1 MFLCPIAREQLIQL
15 LPKGGEGLEI
25 GVAEGEFS
33 KVLLDTIKPRKLHL
47 VDPWAHQARADYD
60 QDGNNV
66 DDDAQEARYRS
77 VVARFASE
85 IREDRV
91 TVHRRYSQ
99 DVAAEFSEGQFD
111 WIYIDGL
118 HSYEGVRSDLER
130 YKGKLKPGGI
140 IMGHDYTNNQRAQ
153 QMQFG
158 VVEAVNEFVEKEGFA
173 FLALTHE
180 LFPTYVLGRHLD
192 QPIAQHLIGHL
203 LYHVPGIVELR
214 DYPTRRSFEHK
225 IIQVGD
231 RFKVVASF

>member
-1 MFLCPIAREQLIQL
+1 MFLCPIAREELVQL

-25 GVAEGEFS
+25 GVAEGAFS
-33 KVLLDTIKPRKLHL
+33 KVLIETIKPRKLHL
-47 VDPWAHQARADYD
+47 VDPWEHQTRADYD

-66 DDDAQEARYRS
+66 DDAAQEARYRS
-77 VVARFASE
+77 VVERFAKE
-85 IREDRV
+85 IRDGV
-91 TVHRRYSQ
+91 VAVHRRYSQ
-99 DVAAEFSEGQFD
+99 DVAAEFSDGQFD

-118 HSYEGVRSDLER
+118 HSFDGVQSDLTL
-130 YKGKLKPGGI
+130 YKSKLKPGGV

-158 VVEAVNEFVEKEGFA
+158 VVEAVNEFVEREGFV

-180 LFPTYVLGRHLD
+180 LFPTYVLGRNLD
-192 QPIAQHLIGHL
+192 QPVAQHLIGHL

-214 DYPTRRSFEHK
+214 DYPARRGFEHK
-225 IIQVGD
+225 IIQIGD